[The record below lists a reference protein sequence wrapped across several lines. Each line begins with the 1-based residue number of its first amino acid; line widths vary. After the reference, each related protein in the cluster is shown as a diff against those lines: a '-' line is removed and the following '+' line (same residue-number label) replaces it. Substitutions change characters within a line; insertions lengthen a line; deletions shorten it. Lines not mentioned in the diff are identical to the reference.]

1 MDTNLFEMNKSI
13 VKVQRDIMILKEK
26 LKKEEKDKFIELNEM
41 INPNDIVVD
50 EDNVKEQVQTI
61 IDYTVAPKVKAN
73 SKKII
78 DMIDKGE
85 IEIK

>member
-1 MDTNLFEMNKSI
+1 MNNSI
-13 VKVQRDIMILKEK
+13 VKVQRDIMLLKEK
-26 LKKEEKDKFIELNEM
+26 LKKEEKDQFIELNEM

-50 EDNVKEQVQTI
+50 EDNIKEQVQTI
-61 IDYTVAPKVKAN
+61 IDYTVTPKTKVSN
-73 SKKII
+73 KKLQ

>member
-1 MDTNLFEMNKSI
+1 MDTSLFDMNNSI
-13 VKVQRDIMILKEK
+13 VKVQRDIMLLKEK
-26 LKKEEKDKFIELNEM
+26 LKKEEKDQFIELNEM

-50 EDNVKEQVQTI
+50 EDNIKEQVQTI
-61 IDYTVAPKVKAN
+61 IDYTVTPKTKVN
-73 SKKII
+73 NKKLQ

>member
-1 MDTNLFEMNKSI
+1 MNNSI
-13 VKVQRDIMILKEK
+13 VKVQRDIMLLKEK
-26 LKKEEKDKFIELNEM
+26 LKKEEKDQFIELNEM

-50 EDNVKEQVQTI
+50 EDNIKEQVQTL
-61 IDYTVAPKVKAN
+61 IDYTVTPKTKVSNKRLQ
-73 SKKII
+73 